1 VSPRW
6 ARRRD
11 RALLMVVACLSLAGC
26 VPQPASDQGRA
37 IADLYTVFNAA
48 ALVVA
53 AIVWGLATW
62 ALVRY
67 RRRGD
72 ALPPQVPGHAGL
84 ELTWTALPA
93 LAVGVLFVL
102 TLLVL
107 GRTEALSP
115 SPAVTVDVTAFR
127 WGWRFDYPERGVSV
141 TGATGT
147 TPEMVVPAGQT
158 LRVRLTGAD
167 VVHAFYVPEFL
178 YKRDA
183 TPGHVTEFDLLIEAP
198 GSYAG
203 QCAEFCG
210 LLHARM
216 PFVVVAVTPEAFEA
230 WLTSRG
236 AGRP

>member
-1 VSPRW
+1 MTR
-6 ARRRD
+6 AR
-11 RALLMVVACLSLAGC
+11 LLVASVLTLVGC

-48 ALVVA
+48 AIVVA
-53 AIVWGLATW
+53 LIVWGLASW

-67 RRRGD
+67 RRSGD
-72 ALPPQVPGHAGL
+72 ALPPQVRGHARL
-84 ELTWTALPA
+84 ELAWTALPA
-93 LAVGVLFVL
+93 LTVGVLFLL

-107 GRTEALSP
+107 GRTEATAP
-115 SPAVTVDVTAFR
+115 SPAVTVEVTAFR
-127 WGWRFDYPERGVSV
+127 WGWRFDYPERGISV
-141 TGATGT
+141 TGVTGT
-147 TPEMVVPAGQT
+147 VPEMVVPAGRPI
-158 LRVRLTGAD
+158 RVRLTGAD
-167 VVHAFYVPEFL
+167 VVHAFYVPQFL

-230 WLTSRG
+230 WL
-236 AGRP
+236 AGRAAGQP